1 MQFSQ
6 SVPFAPINEIV
17 DPVLHL
23 ASPFSGKV
31 QSLKQHPLA
40 LFSSG
45 MIGRGVTVEL
55 TQGKVT
61 APFDGKIEQVKRH
74 GYEIILVAKNGLKL
88 LIHIQPPSEQANTSL
103 QITSAFGKK
112 EVKQGELLAYFE
124 TTHLEKPLLGSL
136 LIVNA
141 DKLGP
146 CFYPLKQVRAGLDP
160 LITITQNQNI

>member
-1 MQFSQ
+1 MQFSPII
-6 SVPFAPINEIV
+6 SFSPINEITV
-17 DPVLHL
+17 PVLHL

-31 QSLKQHPLA
+31 LNLKNHPVA

-45 MIGRGVTVEL
+45 MIGRGVSVEL
-55 TQGKVT
+55 TQGKIT
-61 APFDGKIEQVKRH
+61 APFDGRIEQVKRH

-88 LIHIQPPSEQANTSL
+88 LIHIQPPFEQANSSL

-112 EVKQGELLAYFE
+112 QVKQGDLLAYFE
-124 TTHLEKPLLGSL
+124 TTHLESPLIGSL

-146 CFYPLKQVRAGLDP
+146 CFYP
-160 LITITQNQNI
+160 